1 MFRGALFA
9 GQLFAGQLF
18 GAEAL
23 SVGVGSSSGIR
34 RLTLYEVYEEEL
46 RLYKA
51 QLTQQHVLAA
61 QLETAQLFDKILVA
75 PAAPSRQKTVVE
87 IDIADDDPIPL
98 ILTAL
103 LH

>member
-18 GAEAL
+18 GPEAL
-23 SVGVGSSSGIR
+23 AVGSSSGVR

-61 QLETAQLFDKILVA
+61 QLEAAQLFDKILVA
-75 PAAPSRQKTVVE
+75 PAAPSRQKTAAVIQV
-87 IDIADDDPIPL
+87 DDDDPIPL